1 MKVMQKYFLAIVP
14 EGQIQELATS
24 LKLELKE
31 QMNIKYALKSPA
43 HITLKMPFNFNEA
56 KEGVLI
62 EKLSS
67 FLSKKENFKI
77 QVKGTR
83 TFGRR
88 VIFWKIEADSK
99 LYELQESLKS
109 FCKRELN
116 LVDELSDRNFHPHM
130 TIAFKDVKE
139 RDFDQVKA
147 IVTDRSIDL
156 PLQVFSVELLK
167 RIDRRWEVVYSFP
180 LLHKG

>member
-1 MKVMQKYFLAIVP
+1 MKVIQKYFLAIVP
-14 EGQIQELATS
+14 TGEIQESATS
-24 LKLELKE
+24 LKLLLKE

-43 HITLKMPFNFNEA
+43 HITLKMPFSYNKA
-56 KEGVLI
+56 KEDYLI
-62 EKLSS
+62 EKLRT
-67 FLSKKENFKI
+67 FLSGKENFKI
-77 QVKGTR
+77 QVKGTG
-83 TFGRR
+83 TFGKR

-99 LYELQESLKS
+99 LYELQETLKL

-156 PLQVFSVELLK
+156 PFQVFSVEL
-167 RIDRRWEVVYSFP
+167 
-180 LLHKG
+180 

>member
-1 MKVMQKYFLAIVP
+1 MQKYFLAIVP
-14 EGQIQELATS
+14 TGEIQESATS
-24 LKLELKE
+24 LKLLLKE

-43 HITLKMPFNFNEA
+43 HITLKMPFSYNEA
-56 KEGVLI
+56 KEDFLI
-62 EKLSS
+62 EKLST
-67 FLSKKENFKI
+67 FLSGKENFKL
-77 QVKGTR
+77 QVNGTG

-99 LYELQESLKS
+99 LYELQESLKT

-130 TIAFKDVKE
+130 TIAFKDVKD
-139 RDFDQVKA
+139 RDFEKVKA

-167 RIDRRWEVVYSFP
+167 RIDRRWEVTYSFP
-180 LLHKG
+180 LLPEG